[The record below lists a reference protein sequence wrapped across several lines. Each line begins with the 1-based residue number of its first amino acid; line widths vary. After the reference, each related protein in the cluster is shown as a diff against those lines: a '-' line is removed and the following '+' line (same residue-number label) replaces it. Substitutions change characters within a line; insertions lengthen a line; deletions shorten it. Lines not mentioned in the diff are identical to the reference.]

1 MPDDI
6 IPISKYAS
14 HQAEVV
20 ADIEARVQELGC
32 QPILF
37 VGSGFSKRYFGGSDN
52 VRSPSR
58 GRVSRSVNQEFQS
71 KSSSGMVSLRLRR
84 TFEVGSDGN

>member
-14 HQAEVV
+14 YQAEVV
-20 ADIEARVQELGC
+20 AVIKARVQELGC

-37 VGSGFSKRYFGGSDN
+37 VGSGFS
-52 VRSPSR
+52 
-58 GRVSRSVNQEFQS
+58 
-71 KSSSGMVSLRLRR
+71 SGILAGMITSGLLR
-84 TFEVGSDGN
+84 EAG

>member
-14 HQAEVV
+14 YQAEVV

-37 VGSGFSKRYFGGSDN
+37 VGSGFSKWYFGGSDN

-58 GRVSRSVNQEFQS
+58 GRVSRSVKQDFRKRCLPEPGQRVTRSVRYDRN
-71 KSSSGMVSLRLRR
+71 
-84 TFEVGSDGN
+84 